1 MILYDI
7 KDEDSLLR
15 DTAQSKLSI
24 LVGMDSFS
32 YLLQHPER
40 GMHWYRSFALDDSTG
55 DHFDHLE
62 KLLRGEV
69 ALQRSFSQVQVAC
82 QFPVFTIIPDRLF
95 RAGEERSY
103 LEHLTILKDSD
114 EVLTEALPPAKGRM
128 VYVVPGRVHQL
139 LRRFLPGSSL
149 HHFGSLFINHFGN
162 LHFSGSGENV
172 YLHITSNRLFA
183 LHFREGQLNFQNT
196 FTFQSSKDCIYFVL
210 LVFDQL
216 QLDPQSTQVYLG
228 GQLMTDSEIYRLL
241 DRYLAKMDVLELP
254 YQLSLAEPLRAYPP
268 FFYFDHALNL
278 L

>member
-32 YLLQHPER
+32 YMLQHPER

-69 ALQRSFSQVQVAC
+69 ALQRTFGKIQVAC
-82 QFPVFTIIPDRLF
+82 QFPYFTVIPERLF
-95 RAGEERSY
+95 RKGEERSY
-103 LEHLTILKDSD
+103 LEHLTDLKESD
-114 EVLTEALPPAKGRM
+114 EVLSEALPPAKGHM
-128 VYVVPGRVHQL
+128 VYHIPGRVYQL
-139 LRRFLPGSSL
+139 LQRFLPGNSL
-149 HHFGSLFINHFGN
+149 HHFSSLYINHFGN
-162 LHFSGSGENV
+162 LHFTGSGEHV
-172 YLHITSNRLFA
+172 YLHITSNRLYA

-210 LVFDQL
+210 LIFDQL
-216 QLDPQSTQVYLG
+216 QLDPQSTQVHLG

-241 DRYLAKMDVLELP
+241 NRYLAKLELLELP
-254 YQLSLAEPLRAYPP
+254 YQVSLAEPLREYPP

>member
-32 YLLQHPER
+32 YMLQHPER

-55 DHFDHLE
+55 NHFDHLE

-69 ALQRSFSQVQVAC
+69 ALQRTFGKIQIAC
-82 QFPVFTIIPDRLF
+82 QFPYFTVIPERLF
-95 RAGEERSY
+95 RKGEERSY
-103 LEHLTILKDSD
+103 LNHLTDLEASG
-114 EVLTEALPPAKGRM
+114 EVLAEALPPAKGHM
-128 VYVVPGRVHQL
+128 VYHVPGRVYQL
-139 LRRFLPGSSL
+139 LQRFLPDSSL
-149 HHFGSLFINHFGN
+149 HHFGSLYINHFGN
-162 LHFSGSGENV
+162 LHFNGSGEHV
-172 YLHITSNRLFA
+172 YLHITSNRLYA

-196 FTFQSSKDCIYFVL
+196 FTFKSSKDCIYFVL
-210 LVFDQL
+210 LIFDQL
-216 QLDPQSTQVYLG
+216 QLDPQSTQVHLG

-241 DRYLAKMDVLELP
+241 DRYLAELELLDLP